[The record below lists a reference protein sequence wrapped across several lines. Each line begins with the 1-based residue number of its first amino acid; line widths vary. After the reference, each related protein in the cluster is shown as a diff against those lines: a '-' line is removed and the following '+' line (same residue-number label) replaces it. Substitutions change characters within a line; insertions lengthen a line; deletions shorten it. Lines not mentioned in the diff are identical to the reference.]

1 MLGKK
6 VCDPLHVESENDE
19 VEGLGLLPY
28 ETSMHGK
35 KNTYQVLFDCEELPF
50 LDMKFSAKG
59 MRGYEIH
66 MGETTLTKEAQAL
79 FHITQRSESP
89 VDLMDGFINE
99 KHNVFGTYCHGIFDN
114 DEIRR
119 AVINALRRRKGLEDL
134 PIQFRYRKYKESE
147 FDRLANTVRKN
158 FDMDAFY
165 KILENE

>member
-1 MLGKK
+1 M
-6 VCDPLHVESENDE
+6 
-19 VEGLGLLPY
+19 
-28 ETSMHGK
+28 
-35 KNTYQVLFDCEELPF
+35 LFDCEELPF
-50 LDMKFSAKG
+50 LDMKFSAKD